1 MPRKH
6 VDVETVGKRLRACC
20 CVGPVNICT
29 GSGKLAEVED
39 YGVRDKRLG
48 FDLLSG
54 IDAVTPSGG
63 INITQK

>member
-1 MPRKH
+1 M
-6 VDVETVGKRLRACC
+6 DVETVGKRLWAFCG
-20 CVGPVNICT
+20 VEPVNICT

-39 YGVRDKRLG
+39 YGVRDKRVG
-48 FDLLSG
+48 FDLFAG